1 MQPAIYLKCVQFIQK
16 QMTSLQKDVLNG
28 LAFITGIIGFMSG
41 EFIISSALFAAT
53 AVASN
58 VNMNRKN
65 QLN

>member
-1 MQPAIYLKCVQFIQK
+1 
-16 QMTSLQKDVLNG
+16 MTDFQKDLMNG

-58 VNMNRKN
+58 ININRKN
-65 QLN
+65 RRYQNQENRRM

>member
-1 MQPAIYLKCVQFIQK
+1 
-16 QMTSLQKDVLNG
+16 MTNLQKDVLNG

-58 VNMNRKN
+58 VNMNRK
-65 QLN
+65 QLLN